1 MVSTDL
7 PSSPGPPCLHH
18 VKAQA
23 GGKRPELVYS
33 QPDSR
38 REIYLLALDAPSEL
52 PGSLAGIEPRFA
64 ALLVWDADQESVST
78 ISAVTEFLFR
88 AGCISLSTWGRDCE
102 RVHDIMDEVSEWLEI
117 DEGPNRHLQN
127 PEDAEVTTWH
137 SESFRSALFYLACC
151 AHEPGSYAP
160 CAQSIV
166 ITIGTDESRRM
177 HIRKALEWP
186 FECPRRRSEG
196 SAQGW

>member
-1 MVSTDL
+1 M
-7 PSSPGPPCLHH
+7 
-18 VKAQA
+18 
-23 GGKRPELVYS
+23 VYS

-64 ALLVWDADQESVST
+64 ALLVRDADQESVST

>member
-1 MVSTDL
+1 M
-7 PSSPGPPCLHH
+7 
-18 VKAQA
+18 AQA

-33 QPDSR
+33 QSDSR
-38 REIYLLALDAPSEL
+38 REVYLLALDAPSEL
-52 PGSLAGIEPRFA
+52 PGSFAGIEPRFA
-64 ALLVWDADQESVST
+64 ALLVWDADQESVPT
-78 ISAVTEFLFR
+78 ISAVTEFLYR

-102 RVHDIMDEVSEWLEI
+102 RVHDIMDEVPVRLEI
-117 DEGPNRHLQN
+117 DEGPNPHLQN
-127 PEDAEVTTWH
+127 PENVEVTTWH

-166 ITIGTDESRRM
+166 ITIGADEPRLM

-186 FECPRRRSEG
+186 FESPRSESNG
-196 SAQGW
+196 IP